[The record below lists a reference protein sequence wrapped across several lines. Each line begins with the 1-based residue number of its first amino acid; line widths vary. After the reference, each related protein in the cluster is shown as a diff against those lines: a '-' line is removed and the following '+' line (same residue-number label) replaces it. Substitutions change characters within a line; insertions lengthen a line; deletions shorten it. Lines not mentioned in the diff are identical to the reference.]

1 MWLIIYLK
9 LKSVKT
15 SPFHR
20 KGGAVGKTK
29 EVPKVVGCCGL
40 VLHVLGSCWCGGLV
54 GSVFVFVL
62 GGIGG
67 STFVFAGVLRI
78 VCWCVLVFGLLLLSA
93 LVLCPFSW

>member
-1 MWLIIYLK
+1 MIIYLK

-40 VLHVLGSCWCGGLV
+40 VLRVWVVVGAVGLWAV
-54 GSVFVFVL
+54 SLCLVF
-62 GGIGG
+62 GG
-67 STFVFAGVLRI
+67 STFVFAGVLG
-78 VCWCVLVFGLLLLSA
+78 VVGWCVLVLWPVA
-93 LVLCPFSW
+93 A